1 MKFLN
6 SYLFFLI
13 VLFLFS
19 CTSKKEILY
28 LQDIE
33 NVAVGSI
40 NYDSPLIQP
49 NDILKITVDSGIAS
63 IEALMPYN
71 RDNIQTGSNQ
81 SIELIQ
87 LNGYL
92 VDIDQTINFPVLGR
106 LSTLNQTLISLS
118 EKIEHMLEIGGHLD
132 NPIVNVRLLN
142 AKVTILGEVNNPGT
156 YMFTEQNLSFMQALG
171 YAGDMTINGI
181 RNDVLISREVN
192 GIRKVSHIDLNSS
205 SFMNSQYY
213 FIKPNDLII
222 VNPNNPKIKS
232 AGFVGSVGTVATVL
246 SIAISLTILIT
257 R

>member
-118 EKIEHMLEIGGHLD
+118 EKIEKLYDLLVKDGKSDLD
-132 NPIVNVRLLN
+132 HSALYLL
-142 AKVTILGEVNNPGT
+142 
-156 YMFTEQNLSFMQALG
+156 
-171 YAGDMTINGI
+171 
-181 RNDVLISREVN
+181 
-192 GIRKVSHIDLNSS
+192 
-205 SFMNSQYY
+205 
-213 FIKPNDLII
+213 IK
-222 VNPNNPKIKS
+222 KIKN
-232 AGFVGSVGTVATVL
+232 L
-246 SIAISLTILIT
+246 
-257 R
+257 